1 MRTSASTR
9 VFAVLGSPVAH
20 SLSPAMHN
28 HAFRAL
34 GLDAVYVALECQA
47 DEVGAVMRALARGGG
62 GGNVTVPHKAHAF
75 AALDRPTSVARE
87 AAVANTFWFEDGQLA
102 GDNTDVAG
110 ILAALARIGAP
121 ADAWLVAGTGGAAR
135 AVVQAARRCGARL
148 AVHSRDASRARD
160 FSAWAEASG
169 VTGADTAEATVLIN
183 ATPLGLHP
191 TDALPFAKTPGNRGP
206 RATHALDL
214 VYAPGGTPWI
224 RALRAE
230 RLIAA
235 DGREMLLAQGAA
247 AFERWFPGRHAPVEV
262 MRAAIAGALG

>member
-9 VFAVLGSPVAH
+9 VFAVLGSPVVH

-34 GLDAVYVALECQA
+34 GLDAVYVALECEA
-47 DEVGAVMRALARGGG
+47 DEVGTVMRALTRGGG
-62 GGNVTVPHKAHAF
+62 GGNVTVPHKARAF
-75 AALDRPTSVARE
+75 AALDRPTGVARE
-87 AAVANTFWFEDGQLA
+87 AGVANTFWLEDGQLA

-110 ILAALARIGAP
+110 ILDALGRIGAP
-121 ADAWLVAGTGGAAR
+121 AEAWLVAGTGGAAR
-135 AVVQAARRCGARL
+135 AVAQAARRSGARL
-148 AVHSRDASRARD
+148 AVHSRDAGRARE

-169 VTGADTAEATVLIN
+169 VVGADAAEATVLIN

-191 TDALPFAKTPGNRGP
+191 TDALPFANAPVDHPR

-224 RALRAE
+224 QALLAQRVV
-230 RLIAA
+230 AA
-235 DGREMLLAQGAA
+235 DGREMLLAQGAV
-247 AFERWFPGRHAPVEV
+247 AFERWFPGRRAPVEV